1 MVFMKFPARSICTA
15 MGKFLCVSTLVAAST
30 LLPLPFAQA
39 QNSTTDI
46 EANLTGERLLRRH
59 CGRCHVVGL
68 NGTSPHPVAPIFKHL
83 SRKYPVELLE
93 ESMAEGLMSGHP
105 DMPVFYF
112 NIEEVES
119 IISYLKSIQ
128 QP

>member
-1 MVFMKFPARSICTA
+1 
-15 MGKFLCVSTLVAAST
+15 
-30 LLPLPFAQA
+30 
-39 QNSTTDI
+39 
-46 EANLTGERLLRRH
+46 
-59 CGRCHVVGL
+59 
-68 NGTSPHPVAPIFKHL
+68 
-83 SRKYPVELLE
+83 
-93 ESMAEGLMSGHP
+93 MAEGLMSGHP